1 MCSRFLS
8 KLNLRQATQKLKSW
22 PYVIKCTVCFF
33 KIEAICFL
41 VSAWFIITWVKFF
54 CSKIIFL
61 GLLFNNFR
69 RFVTAYVLLS
79 LLILIVFIL
88 RVRPQI
94 PVLKEAEPLLEFDRD
109 ERKFDI
115 FLTYH
120 RSSLLVSDLKI
131 FLPFTINLDPYIK
144 KVIKGEIIINFH
156 ISNWR

>member
-1 MCSRFLS
+1 
-8 KLNLRQATQKLKSW
+8 
-22 PYVIKCTVCFF
+22 
-33 KIEAICFL
+33 
-41 VSAWFIITWVKFF
+41 
-54 CSKIIFL
+54 L

-156 ISNWR
+156 ISN